1 MCQIRQADEA
11 SVLHRPEFTGEL
23 NMEPT
28 DFYNR
33 SKRNLA
39 AFTSFFCADLIWW
52 RRARGGDKDTWFYL
66 GKRHPSGGAVR
77 CCPLS
82 PLPIHFSNKLSTR
95 FYTETTANNYRLLF
109 PDNMCRAFIALLPP
123 LASPSYWCSGGNR
136 TYEVGRRF
144 RICGPACHDANPLQR
159 ST

>member
-39 AFTSFFCADLIWW
+39 AFTSFFALILF
-52 RRARGGDKDTWFYL
+52 GGVAPEEGTKILGFILAKDTLPAVLFVVVLYL
-66 GKRHPSGGAVR
+66 LYQFILAIS
-77 CCPLS
+77 
-82 PLPIHFSNKLSTR
+82 FQ
-95 FYTETTANNYRLLF
+95 
-109 PDNMCRAFIALLPP
+109 PDSIRKQQL
-123 LASPSYWCSGGNR
+123 
-136 TYEVGRRF
+136 
-144 RICGPACHDANPLQR
+144 
-159 ST
+159 